1 MSAPPPSQTKAS
13 EAIELGQVEHVRG
26 VTHFRARV
34 VLLWRTMH
42 ALCIRVT
49 LHISVTKQDYSAR
62 PSFDRGESVN
72 GGSED
77 GVVDIDESRASIAA
91 PVC

>member
-1 MSAPPPSQTKAS
+1 
-13 EAIELGQVEHVRG
+13 
-26 VTHFRARV
+26 
-34 VLLWRTMH
+34 MH
-42 ALCIRVT
+42 ALCFKVT
-49 LHISVTKQDYSAR
+49 LHFSLPKQDYSSR